1 MNKLSPEVERF
12 IHQLVSPLTTVQSA
26 VDLLAHHYGNSQDQR
41 LNNLIA
47 ALQRATT
54 RLRQFAQNLNGRVQ
68 QEGEEIVIR
77 LPLTLYRQ
85 ADVTVTMAANL
96 PTAALGTGQA
106 VLVGEAVLDELAGVL
121 QTVGWQVE
129 RVRSFVTALIWP
141 GYRRPRLL
149 VFADAEA
156 DVDPGRVCS
165 NCTHRSG
172 NVRCCGSAGPVMVT
186 RHATL
191 QAFPWLDLQQPV
203 LEQMYRLLHT
213 HVRTEHGLPRILLVD
228 DEPDIRFILG
238 QQLIS
243 NGFVVVT
250 APDVRTALQLI
261 REQYFDLIILDRL
274 LPDGDGL
281 QVLQT
286 VRADSTGRMIPVIL
300 LSAVSALDERV
311 RSLQQGADDYVVKP
325 CSVTEL
331 AARIR
336 AILQRSER
344 DRSVNPISHIPGN
357 AVIEQVIR
365 ERLMKQE
372 PFAVSYIDLN
382 NFKGYN
388 DYYGFF
394 KGDAVILHTAR
405 VLTKA
410 VHWYG
415 APDDFLGHIGGD
427 DFVLVTTLERAQQ
440 IGQAVIE
447 QFDATIPYFYSAED
461 RAQGYIMGH
470 DRQGQPCRF
479 PLLSLSIAIVPVSPV
494 RYQKPYE
501 IAMRAVAIKRQLKL
515 GNGSCVIVD
524 DGERG

>member
-1 MNKLSPEVERF
+1 MNKLSPEIERF

-129 RVRSFVTALIWP
+129 RVRSFVTALDMAR
-141 GYRRPRLL
+141 YRRPRLL

-156 DVDPGRVCS
+156 DVDPVECAQI
-165 NCTHRSG
+165 
-172 NVRCCGSAGPVMVT
+172 VRTDPETCDVVVALAGHGHPS
-186 RHATL
+186 RDIAGI
-191 QAFPWLDLQQPV
+191 PWLDLQQPV

-344 DRSVNPISHIPGN
+344 DRSVNPISHLPGN